1 MTTSNAYN
9 GDNRAQV
16 SAVAGNVVTIAA
28 TQFPFASPSHRFQ
41 VVTGPVTYECN
52 PAAGQVRRY
61 AGYGIA
67 LTPQPAPPG
76 VAPAVLV
83 DGVSA
88 CGFAYDNAAT
98 NATLRTGI
106 VSMNLT
112 LTLSGENV
120 SLQQQVH
127 VDNVP

>member
-1 MTTSNAYN
+1 M
-9 GDNRAQV
+9 
-16 SAVAGNVVTIAA
+16 
-28 TQFPFASPSHRFQ
+28 
-41 VVTGPVTYECN
+41 
-52 PAAGQVRRY
+52 
-61 AGYGIA
+61 
-67 LTPQPAPPG
+67 
-76 VAPAVLV
+76 LV

-127 VDNVP
+127 VDNAP